1 MTTLLLLGPATP
13 MLFQG
18 QETGTATPF
27 VFFADHAGELGVAT
41 GKGRAEF
48 LSQFP
53 SLATPEAVRAAPP
66 PEALATFE
74 RCKLTAADLAPNE
87 HFCLHQ
93 DLLRM
98 RKADPAFAA
107 QSPEHIEGAVLAER
121 AFLLR
126 FSIPGAEERLV
137 VINLGLDLH
146 LTLCAEPLL
155 APPDGAA
162 WQDLW
167 SSEAIGYGGNGAPPA
182 VTGHGL
188 HFHGRSAV
196 VLGAR
201 FQ

>member
-1 MTTLLLLGPATP
+1 MI
-13 MLFQG
+13 FQG

-41 GKGRAEF
+41 RKGRTEF
-48 LSQFP
+48 LAQFP
-53 SLATPEAVRAAPP
+53 SLATADAVRASPP
-66 PEALATFE
+66 PEALSTFE
-74 RCKLTAADLAPNE
+74 SCKLSDAELMPNE
-87 HFCLHQ
+87 HFHLHQ

-98 RKADPAFAA
+98 RRTDPAFAA
-107 QSPEHIEGAVLAER
+107 QSPEDIEGAVLADR

-126 FSIPGAEERLV
+126 FSIPGAEERLL

-155 APPDGAA
+155 APPDGAI

-167 SSEAIGYGGNGAPPA
+167 SSEAIIYGGNGAPPA
-182 VTGHGL
+182 VTGEGL

-201 FQ
+201 SL